1 MSDPKAQTF
10 ANHGRLVFQY
20 HVVAFLLIVANVG
33 YAAWIAVTAFSV
45 ANLMYLLLVIA
56 VFLLFWY
63 ARIFATGVQDRVIR
77 LEERL
82 RLERLLPAELQPRIG
97 DFTVEQL
104 VALRFAGDAELPAL
118 AREVLD
124 QDIQNRGEIKKKVR
138 DWRADHCR
146 V

>member
-1 MSDPKAQTF
+1 MSDPKFQNF
-10 ANHGRLVFQY
+10 ANHRRFVVAY
-20 HVVAFLLIVANVG
+20 HGVAFLLIVANAG
-33 YAAWIAVTAFSV
+33 YAVWRAVTAFSV
-45 ANLMYLLLVIA
+45 ANLMYLLLVVV

-63 ARIFATGVQDRVIR
+63 ARVFAIGVQDRVIR

-82 RLERLLPAELQPRIG
+82 RLERLLPAELQPSIG
-97 DFTVEQL
+97 EFTVAQL
-104 VALRFAGDAELPAL
+104 VGLRFASDAELPAL

-124 QDIQNRGEIKKKVR
+124 QDIQDRDEIKKKVR